1 GLETFW
7 KGQDEVFDVI
17 GSLLQLLT
25 SDNTCANR
33 PGPVPAEL
41 FGAVLQNGMSG
52 LGPGLGVQ
60 RLPWAFW
67 LPALGVLVGPST
79 PCCSH
84 AFPSGRPWAHAQS
97 VTAKRGADT
106 RSRFVSVFCAG
117 LSAAHSG
124 GQTMAS
130 RGCQAWSWPGA
141 AAACAAAWGCGSRA
155 GLTVGQE
162 RLRVARWPQPV
173 ALAEPPSKYQISQ
186 PEAYVAA
193 PGESLELRCLLRDA
207 TPISWTKDG
216 VHLGP
221 NNRTVLIGEYLQ
233 IKGATPRDSG
243 LYACTTARTLD
254 SKTVYFTVNV
264 TETHG
269 CVLLN
274 ADAISSGDDEDDSDA
289 SEDFASENSNSKR
302 APYWTNTEKMEKRLH
317 AVPAANTVKFRCP
330 AGGSPAPTM
339 RWLKNGK
346 EFKQEHRIGGYKP
359 TASVPVIRELQAFAA
374 MGIVLIRR
382 EIQRSGGSALP
393 ALSPSVFKARGLVS
407 PAERWRS
414 ALHASVRNQHW
425 SLIMESVVPS
435 DKGNYTCVVENEYG
449 SINHTYNLDVVE
461 RSPHRPILQAGLPA
475 NASTVVGGDVEFVC
489 KVYSDAQ
496 PHIQWI
502 KHVEKNGSKYGPDG
516 LPYLKVLKHSGI
528 NSSNAEV
535 LALFNVTEAD
545 AGEYICKVSNYIG
558 QANQSAWLTVLPKQ
572 QAPPREKEIT
582 ASPDYLEIAIYCIGV
597 FLIACMVVTVIL
609 CRMKA
614 TTKKPDFSS
623 QPAVHKLTKRI
634 PLRRQPP
641 AFVEEPGLHLRVFA
655 FCIQVSAESSSS
667 MNSNT
672 PLVRITTRL
681 SSTADTPMLA
691 GVSEYELPEDP
702 KWEFPRDKLT
712 LGKPLGE
719 GCFGQV
725 VMAEAVGIDKE
736 KPKEAVTVAVK
747 MLKDDATEKDLSDL
761 VSEME
766 MMKMIGKHKN
776 IINLLGACTQD
787 GPLYVIVEYA
797 SKGNLRE
804 YLRARRP
811 PGMEYSYDINRVPE
825 EQMTFKDLVSC
836 TYQLARGMEY
846 LASQKCIHRDLAARN
861 VLVTE
866 NNVMKIADF
875 GLARDINNIDYYKK
889 TTNGRLPVKWM
900 APEALFDRVYTHQ
913 SDVWSFGVLMWE
925 IFTLGGSPYPG
936 IPVEELFKLLK
947 EGHRMDK
954 PANCTNELYMMMRDC
969 WHAVPSQR
977 PTFKQLV
984 EDLDR
989 ILTLTTNEEYLD
1001 LSQPLEQY
1009 SPSYPDTRSS
1019 CSSGDDSV
1027 FSPDPMP
1034 YEPCLPQ
1041 YPQSN
1046 GSVKT

>member
-1 GLETFW
+1 MG
-7 KGQDEVFDVI
+7 
-17 GSLLQLLT
+17 LT
-25 SDNTCANR
+25 SIWR
-33 PGPVPAEL
+33 YGR
-41 FGAVLQNGMSG
+41 
-52 LGPGLGVQ
+52 GPGIGIVTMVS
-60 RLPWAFW
+60 WGHFIF
-67 LPALGVLVGPST
+67 LV
-79 PCCSH
+79 
-84 AFPSGRPWAHAQS
+84 
-97 VTAKRGADT
+97 V
-106 RSRFVSVFCAG
+106 V
-117 LSAAHSG
+117 
-124 GQTMAS
+124 TMATLS
-130 RGCQAWSWPGA
+130 
-141 AAACAAAWGCGSRA
+141 
-155 GLTVGQE
+155 L
-162 RLRVARWPQPV
+162 ARPSFNLV
-173 ALAEPPSKYQISQ
+173 EDTTLEP
-186 PEAYVAA
+186 E
-193 PGESLELRCLLRDA
+193 
-207 TPISWTKDG
+207 
-216 VHLGP
+216 
-221 NNRTVLIGEYLQ
+221 
-233 IKGATPRDSG
+233 
-243 LYACTTARTLD
+243 
-254 SKTVYFTVNV
+254 
-264 TETHG
+264 
-269 CVLLN
+269 
-274 ADAISSGDDEDDSDA
+274 DAISSGDDEDDTDGP
-289 SEDFASENSNSKR
+289 EDFVSENSNSKR

-330 AGGSPAPTM
+330 AGGNPTPTM

-346 EFKQEHRIGGYKP
+346 EFKQEHRIGGYK
-359 TASVPVIRELQAFAA
+359 
-374 MGIVLIRR
+374 
-382 EIQRSGGSALP
+382 
-393 ALSPSVFKARGLVS
+393 
-407 PAERWRS
+407 
-414 ALHASVRNQHW
+414 VRNQHW

-435 DKGNYTCVVENEYG
+435 DKGNYTCVVENGYG
-449 SINHTYNLDVVE
+449 SINHTYHLDVVE

-572 QAPPREKEIT
+572 QAPVREKEIT

-609 CRMKA
+609 CRMK
-614 TTKKPDFSS
+614 TTAKKPDFSS

-634 PLRRQPP
+634 PLRR
-641 AFVEEPGLHLRVFA
+641 
-655 FCIQVSAESSSS
+655 QVSAESSSS

-725 VMAEAVGIDKE
+725 VMAEAVGIDKD
-736 KPKEAVTVAVK
+736 KAKEAVTVAVK

-1009 SPSYPDTRSS
+1009 SPSSPDTRSS

-1027 FSPDPMP
+1027 FSPDPTP

-1041 YPQSN
+1041 YPHRN